1 MLYPL
6 LHFCIIVALVCCTT
20 EHFPF
25 QPCTENLFFVLFHE
39 FRVTLSPVLLEMIQS
54 NHALVSPSDLNAIL
68 RKDAVY
74 NAAGLAA
81 FDLYDEVR
89 GYFCVDIIIWTFLDV
104 NCILFILFMVF

>member
-1 MLYPL
+1 MPNVTSCTAFLCYSGFGVLYN
-6 LHFCIIVALVCCTT
+6 
-20 EHFPF
+20 EHFLF

-89 GYFCVDIIIWTFLDV
+89 GCFCVDIII
-104 NCILFILFMVF
+104 